1 MKTLK
6 IFLAIMAISVGV
18 ANAQFTKAEL
28 QVSGLTCSMCS
39 RATEKALRSLDFI
52 SDIKPDLNRNIFVI
66 TFKKDAPVNFDMLS
80 KKVENAGFAVNTLK
94 ATFNFANTQVSDN
107 MFNYSGN
114 HFHFV
119 NADNKQLNGPVAI
132 TFVDKG
138 LASTAVAKK
147 YMGHK
152 PAMGDGKKVYCVVI

>member
-39 RATEKALRSLDFI
+39 KATEKSLRSLDFI
-52 SDIKPDLNRNIFVI
+52 GDVKPDLNRNVFTI
-66 TFKKDAPVNFDMLS
+66 TFKKDVPVNFDKLS
-80 KKVENAGFAVNTLK
+80 SKVQSAGFTVNNLK
-94 ATFNFANTQVSDN
+94 ATYNFSNTRLDDN
-107 MFNYSGN
+107 MFNNSGA
-114 HFHFV
+114 HFHLV
-119 NADNKQLNGPVAI
+119 NATGKPLSGPVAI

-138 LASTAVAKK
+138 FAPASVTKK
-147 YMGHK
+147 YAGQKPDMGS
-152 PAMGDGKKVYCVVI
+152 MKVYCVAI